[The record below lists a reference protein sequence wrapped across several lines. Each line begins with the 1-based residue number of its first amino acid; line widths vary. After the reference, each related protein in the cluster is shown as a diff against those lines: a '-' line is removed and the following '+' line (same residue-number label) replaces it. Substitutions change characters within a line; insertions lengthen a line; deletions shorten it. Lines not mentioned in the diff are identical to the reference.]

1 MHYRKAI
8 AELIEFNPQLNPSLI
23 FVVNKEDG
31 TVDGQIQTGIPTHP
45 LIAVNNS
52 IVCESDLMEVLEH
65 LDCPTPIFSAIQ
77 PTHDQTYS
85 FLSDEYDVWG
95 CSFQVV

>member
-8 AELIEFNPQLNPSLI
+8 ATLIEFNHNLKPSLI
-23 FVVNKEDG
+23 FVVHKDDG

-52 IVCESDLMEVLEH
+52 IVCESDLMEVLEYI
-65 LDCPTPIFSAIQ
+65 DCPIPAFQSTN
-77 PTHDQTYS
+77 DQTYS
-85 FLSDEYDVWG
+85 FFDEYDVWG